1 MSTPELQTDGVETG
15 VDEKPHWP
23 SPGQKLMKIRE
34 ELGLSHSRV
43 ADALHMTAH
52 YVKALENDE
61 YDKLPGK
68 TFIKGY
74 IRSYA
79 KLLNTDVD
87 EVMRCYEQYVAAL
100 EENEESEANVIRAK
114 KAYDQNIRWTICAA
128 LIIVL
133 VVSLS
138 YWLST
143 RDDSLASVE
152 DNQTTTT
159 GMVNPEFA
167 GEKDAV
173 MMDPLPMEEA
183 EVILEDAPT
192 ANKLVQ
198 EITLN
203 PATLDPQNSLPQA
216 SDQPIETEIP
226 VGNDSPGDREEAG
239 EPEYDSTVSLI
250 GGQDKVQGTQRDTVV
265 VESSIEAN
273 NDRNTVP
280 VSTPDYTVVLD
291 NNRRKVSLES
301 EGNDY
306 LEVHFIG
313 KSWIEVDN
321 ASNTRLFHDMLDT
334 GDDLTI
340 RGNAPFY
347 ILIGDATKV
356 AVSFNNQEV
365 DVSPRIR
372 SDNSARITLEPE
384 EL

>member
-87 EVMRCYEQYVAAL
+87 EVMRCYEQYVAVL

-133 VVSLS
+133 VISLS

-216 SDQPIETEIP
+216 SDSQ
-226 VGNDSPGDREEAG
+226 
-239 EPEYDSTVSLI
+239 
-250 GGQDKVQGTQRDTVV
+250 
-265 VESSIEAN
+265 
-273 NDRNTVP
+273 
-280 VSTPDYTVVLD
+280 
-291 NNRRKVSLES
+291 
-301 EGNDY
+301 
-306 LEVHFIG
+306 
-313 KSWIEVDN
+313 
-321 ASNTRLFHDMLDT
+321 
-334 GDDLTI
+334 
-340 RGNAPFY
+340 
-347 ILIGDATKV
+347 
-356 AVSFNNQEV
+356 
-365 DVSPRIR
+365 
-372 SDNSARITLEPE
+372 
-384 EL
+384 